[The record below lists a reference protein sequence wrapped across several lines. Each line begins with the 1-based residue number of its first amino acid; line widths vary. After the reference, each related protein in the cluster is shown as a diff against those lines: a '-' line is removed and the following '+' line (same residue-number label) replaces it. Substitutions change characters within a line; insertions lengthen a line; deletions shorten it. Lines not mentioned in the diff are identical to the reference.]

1 MKRLS
6 VVFGIMVGSL
16 MVAAAS
22 ADETKEI
29 PLDQIWGYNLPGT
42 KDVSGIPLPEGI
54 DLERFRS
61 EREQSIDEIRRALM
75 TKPSSQ
81 RALPGFMISRKADFY
96 TMRAIASQLR
106 SEARYGWMS
115 RAHQP
120 RRSFPSDAKL
130 TLVFFSHPTSYYVR
144 LRNVER
150 QGNTVTVHYQFEP
163 HMTPDVT
170 VHFALIPLGSLP
182 AGKYQ
187 VDFQR
192 IPEDRKYLDAGFKL
206 VQDASSIVCDPFS
219 FTIFE
224 PPVESP
230 PAKDATLVPLDQIW
244 ANDMPGTRNVRAIE
258 SQKQPGQVWKLE
270 QSPLY
275 VQIFR
280 SLHQFPK
287 EGEKVGPAFVVEGTG
302 KVALSN
308 AHAIFTKQAAPE
320 SSFPP
325 DTDLT
330 LVFYSFIFGRYV
342 WIESVEQAENLITVN
357 YRFVSH
363 MTAESTTHFALIPL
377 GKLPNGKFRVE
388 IKQLPPKSVHGQ
400 TVSLVSDPSRFVC
413 DSFSFRV
420 RK

>member
-150 QGNTVTVHYQFEP
+150 QGNTFTVHYQFEP

-170 VHFALIPLGSLP
+170 VHFALIPLGPLP
-182 AGKYQ
+182 AGKYH

-192 IPEDRKYLDAGFKL
+192 VPEDRKYLDAGFKL
-206 VQDASSIVCDPFS
+206 VQDASTTVCDPFS

-224 PPVESP
+224 PPVEAP
-230 PAKDATLVPLDQIW
+230 PAKDATLIPLDQIW
-244 ANDMPGTRNVRAIE
+244 ANDMPGTQDVRKLDAT
-258 SQKQPGQVWKLE
+258 KANGVTRHPMVQPILDALSISKR
-270 QSPLY
+270 P
-275 VQIFR
+275 R
-280 SLHQFPK
+280 
-287 EGEKVGPAFVVEGTG
+287 EGKKAGPAFVVEGVG
-302 KVALSN
+302 MEALKN
-308 AHAIFTKQAAPE
+308 AYAVFTEQSPSTNE
-320 SSFPP
+320 FPAN
-325 DTDLT
+325 TDLT
-330 LVFYSFIFGRYV
+330 LVFYSYAFPRYV
-342 WIESVEQAENLITVN
+342 QIEAVERSENLISVK

-363 MTAESTTHFALIPL
+363 LDASSTRHFAIIPL
-377 GKLPNGKFRVE
+377 GTFRNGTVRVV
-388 IKQLPPKSVHGQ
+388 IKQLPPISEYQGRV
-400 TVSLVSDPSRFVC
+400 TFVPNPHKHVC
-413 DSFSFRV
+413 NSFSFRV
-420 RK
+420 AE